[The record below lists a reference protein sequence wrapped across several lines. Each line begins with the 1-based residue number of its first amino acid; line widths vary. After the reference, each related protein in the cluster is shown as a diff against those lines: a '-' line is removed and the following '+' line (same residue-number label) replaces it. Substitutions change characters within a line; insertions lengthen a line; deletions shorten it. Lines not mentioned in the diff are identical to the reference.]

1 MYWYEKISIKW
12 LPNKMK
18 KSIYATFV
26 EKGIENKIMYL
37 HKKIVRIYNNLKNSV
52 TWGGIFKGT
61 WWATETFQ

>member
-1 MYWYEKISIKW
+1 
-12 LPNKMK
+12 MK

-52 TWGGIFKGT
+52 T
-61 WWATETFQ
+61 